1 MLLSR
6 CAPRGA
12 YDLGVLLKKWTQSSV
27 LVLGSETAFLL
38 YYRCDWDSVLWLVVL
53 WQRNHDSQ
61 LPLTQ
66 RVLTYQG
73 RALTLVLICPCR
85 PHRLLRDKDHPNH
98 KQHYGKV
105 KIIDGINSYF
115 LSVTI
120 YLANS
125 SRWSLHLSHF
135 QWLVYFSRCQN
146 VMASSQYLRISTFI
160 GLMTRSQTS
169 LPDCGSEKSYLE
181 NKKRKYASILVRITD
196 LSIPVILIQMS
207 PGKLSVCSSLYYHI
221 PHIMK
226 MLKWKLYS

>member
-6 CAPRGA
+6 CARRGA

-66 RVLTYQG
+66 RVLTSQG

-85 PHRLLRDKDHPNH
+85 PHRLLRDEDHPNH
-98 KQHYGKV
+98 KQHCGKV

-135 QWLVYFSRCQN
+135 QWLVYSAAVKMLWPHCNIYELPHSLDWWCDRKHPCQIVVQKN
-146 VMASSQYLRISTFI
+146 HILRIRKGST
-160 GLMTRSQTS
+160 
-169 LPDCGSEKSYLE
+169 LE
-181 NKKRKYASILVRITD
+181 SWLE
-196 LSIPVILIQMS
+196 
-207 PGKLSVCSSLYYHI
+207 
-221 PHIMK
+221 
-226 MLKWKLYS
+226 